1 MAMKKSEWS
10 ALIKPIID
18 REGAKNDAKA
28 LARELSDILDIK
40 VDTDTE
46 GLEQLTKEFNQQLE
60 KMGKQQIVFSEKTI
74 QGIVAQFANAVV
86 EGMASGIAAASGKV
100 DVGQIGN
107 KIGNSISEG
116 IKDGVA
122 DASRSIMEQLNVL
135 QKRKHELH
143 EQSKQLNKTY
153 DRYEKLAEISSM
165 DYDEFKP
172 LPLSANEDIDE
183 QAHRIMGE
191 FIKAEDALEAATRG
205 TKEYNAALV
214 KAIQSASNL
223 YRMSHTLNDNKN
235 LVKDKTLLSDY
246 SFMSLSDVTADVFDK
261 ADVDFS
267 KILRDLNKTHQEKI
281 KAIRKLDAQIQSLQQ
296 QNADVVNQE
305 KAKAG
310 LKTLKDIESAYDRI
324 SKKGKSAEKAKD
336 RIMSAIEYEPGTESL
351 AVLRNNYNKSLS
363 SNEDWEM
370 QYQWLVKFVKEYD
383 DYSAKIAAETDA
395 DKRRNMKQKQR
406 RYTELYEELKPIATN
421 AETSLRDVLGMA
433 GVQAPARAHGNV
445 GATPD
450 DVANADKIAQ
460 AAEQKR
466 LADEASAEANRK
478 AADEAERE
486 QRAKEKLSAI
496 QDNDTGDTLAV
507 DVDAEQA
514 EAEQQRLE
522 KERLETEKL
531 ALQQDNEAK
540 LKAANEEKIAL
551 QNDLDIANE
560 QIKIAQD
567 AEFAARARADETD
580 LKLIEKDAVIQKLEE
595 QLAKAPKE
603 TVESKGS
610 VDTEELKNV
619 LNAITYNVKV
629 VQDTEDGDNKIAIDE
644 TSLEATLSKVFANIL
659 NPQTQQNDLEQTEKH
674 WALESTLQ
682 TVKGVI
688 DNIYTNTSKI
698 GTVEVPNVDTI
709 AGTVLDGRLTEIKS
723 VLESIDNK
731 IAKGGVIATRG
742 AVKQANTQPVEP
754 AVREQA
760 ARSNMI
766 KSLINDYKTM
776 GKLAA
781 QFASDGN
788 LETKAIL
795 ENLKAEIS
803 RKRESLK
810 LTMDENSSLREK
822 YSIAFDAEK
831 RLLLARKAQE
841 RIDDNDKDIEKAW
854 KKQVKDAQ
862 RATGINAA
870 TTAANAGDQSVL
882 RTIGTEG
889 ISNDIE
895 QKAKEL
901 STQIKALRVLR
912 DEINNKGE
920 KASDKDRDNLSKQIA
935 KVKELKTEIDSY
947 LKIHEKYSGQGVID
961 LGDASNFGAVGTDEY
976 WNNITA
982 AVKNAATGRVTIKGL
997 NADTG
1002 ELTGTTKIAA
1012 NTFAQWS
1019 AVVDPM
1025 TGRLSILRTGIKK
1038 TETLIEQITRKTK
1051 EIFTYFS
1058 GSSIIFKFFNE
1069 LRRGIQYVR
1078 DIDLALTE
1086 LKKVTDETEE
1096 TYDKFLQTAAKTG
1109 ARLGTTISA
1118 VTEATA
1124 TFAKLGYSMEQASKM
1139 AEAAIVYKNV
1149 GDNIASTG
1157 DAADSIISTL
1167 KGFGLEASQAMSI
1180 IDKFNEVG
1188 NRFAITSQGIGEAL
1202 RLSASALNEGGN
1214 SLDESIAIITAANE
1228 VVNDP
1233 SSVGTAL
1240 KTLTLRLR
1248 GSKTELEEM
1257 GEDVSDMATTTSQL
1271 QAKLLALTGGKVDI
1285 MLDENTFKNST
1296 QILREMAAAWEDM
1309 NDIQR
1314 ASALELMGGKR
1325 QANVLSALIQN
1336 FDTVESVIE
1345 TSANSAG
1352 SALKE
1357 NERYLDSI
1365 QGKVDQFTNATQAM
1379 WSNALDSDMVKGIV
1393 SLGTA
1398 IIKVIDKVGLLN
1410 SALIALATISMVKNK
1425 MGPLTFFTEL
1435 FNGLKNIPG
1444 KIKSLISGFTGVT
1457 AATSAYT
1464 AETLAASV
1472 ANGTLSASEAASIA
1486 TKNGLT
1492 LATTNL
1498 TAAEAAEMLTKSGMS
1513 KVDALA
1519 LVSKL
1524 GLSTATS
1531 ALTAETVK
1539 ATMASAGYTPEQ
1551 IAAATAALF
1560 GAGAN
1565 TTLAASFRAL
1575 WTAMWPVLA
1584 LMAGV
1589 AAIYGVVK
1597 IFDAMIVTTEELS
1610 EELDGLKSE
1619 LSDLE
1624 SEIDSINSELK
1635 TTKERMAELIALPS
1649 LSFVEQEELATLKQT
1664 TAELERQ
1671 LKLKEMLTDSKTDAI
1686 VATSE
1691 KYINKAWNS
1700 TGMDKSYYIDSTGVI
1715 HEDTGWGGFWNTGV
1729 DTKDALNQAMAAYKE
1744 YEAMYNQYIEKA
1756 GQQASASRK
1765 EYWLSQAE
1773 DAKNDMIAIAEGI
1786 NTVFADENFDDLK
1799 YGMSD
1804 TINTFLDEIYAY
1816 QYKWQEAQGISAKS
1830 SAIASIF
1837 DDTSSESVKKLKE
1850 DLTAIA
1856 NDKSLDDTQK
1866 QAKGLELVSKAI
1878 NNTAGDYDRLKTSM
1892 DIIGISADE
1901 VARYFVQLSKA
1912 PDSSTVEGLTAQ
1924 YQKGVDALNK
1934 YKGAATDIIAEF
1946 TNLDGQVEQI
1956 TWGSLFDDNGETI
1969 DTQISK
1975 VLHGADETARTEF
1988 ARIAEAINEGK
1999 MSVDNAMKSFSVSG
2013 VQAGYK
2019 LLESAVVEINSDI
2032 FKDLGDEISG
2042 LIDTFDEFGSALES
2056 VANSIKLVNQAQ
2068 AEMAYSGH
2076 VSVETALD
2084 LINSTEDWNKVLK
2097 VENGNITLV
2106 DGAMNILAQS
2116 KLNQIKTNLQLAL
2129 SEAQAGL
2136 EQARL
2141 AESSGEVA
2149 KTLEEST
2156 TESVRQ
2162 LAANMEYLST
2172 LIGEFLAG
2180 NFLGAGSAAKT
2191 AKENSLRSTEYQKT
2205 STTPSMSV
2213 ADWEE
2218 KVANIEAKLGILEGV
2233 DTPGEFE
2240 DNYYSDKVSGG
2251 NDTEKEVKDD
2261 RFQKE
2266 MDYWENRIAANQAK
2280 YEQLQNEIDLME
2292 SKGQKADTSFYE
2304 EQIKLEN
2311 ERQWLLEQ
2319 QRAAAQAH
2327 LTALEEGSEE
2337 WWEVANV
2344 LNNIEGEL
2352 DDVTASI
2359 VDLQD
2364 AMGEIETYKFEEF
2377 NNRLDNL
2384 TNKLETIRNLIAP
2397 DGEEDWFDDEG
2408 NWTEAGV
2415 SVLGSHIQEL
2425 EMYKQGYQE
2434 TMDELAKYEPDYEGN
2449 KSYYE
2454 TLGIHS
2460 EQEYYDKTEELI
2472 SQQYDFA
2479 ESISD
2484 TEQSIVDMYESSI
2497 DAVEEYVD
2505 TLIDGYNDYIDS
2517 VKEALD
2523 AERELY
2529 DFKNNV
2535 KKQAKDI
2542 AEIER
2547 RIMSLSGSTNAADIA
2562 ERRRLEADLYGARE
2576 ELDNTYYD
2584 HAKES
2589 QQNALDAEAEAYEE
2603 NMTRFVEGLRTSL
2616 EEATLNMD
2624 EFLMGVTSMVMY
2636 NADTVLAKYEETNLP
2651 LTTELTNPWIKAKE
2665 AVGTYSGD
2673 ALALMNKW
2681 TESGGFFEQFS
2692 ATGTTNMQSPWTAGT
2707 NAANTF
2713 KTSVSSVMSGVVSN
2727 IATNVKTASSE
2738 LSKLYQQIQD
2748 TEQRASNANVVVSGS
2763 GSGGGGSSGYVAPQ
2777 KKYYVTAFLDMG
2789 SRSLSVTKS
2798 DADASKA
2805 MSAAKIAILG
2815 EYEKIKGNS
2824 IASES
2829 AWQRTWRNKVK
2840 YTTQYYAKGT
2850 PGTKR
2855 DGFAITDE
2863 SWIGEE
2869 ITLAAGKNGQLQYLK
2884 KGSSVLP
2891 ADISANLIEWGK
2903 LDPNM
2908 LDITNPTANI
2918 NMITNAINKPEII
2931 IDVENFL
2938 KVERV
2943 DKDTL
2948 PQLEAMM
2955 DKKIDTFA
2963 KQLNYSVKKFTR

>member
-1 MAMKKSEWS
+1 MAMRKSEWS

-143 EQSKQLNKTY
+143 EQSKQLDKTY

-246 SFMSLSDVTADVFDK
+246 SFMNLSDLTADVFDK

-267 KILRDLNKTHQEKI
+267 KILRGLDKTYQEKI
-281 KAIRKLDAQIQSLQQ
+281 KAIRTELAQLDAQIQSLQQ

-496 QDNDTGDTLAV
+496 QDSDTGDTLAV

-1539 ATMASAGYTPEQ
+1539 ATMASAGYTPVQ

-1565 TTLAASFRAL
+1565 TTLAASFMAL
-1575 WTAMWPVLA
+1575 WTAMWPVLVVMLA
-1584 LMAGV
+1584 MA
-1589 AAIYGVVK
+1589 AVVGIVK
-1597 IFDAMIVTTEELS
+1597 LFDAMVTTTSELQEELNEMKS
-1610 EELDGLKSE
+1610 SLSDVRSELDSVNQELETTNERMSE
-1619 LSDLE
+1619 LLAKDNL
-1624 SEIDSINSELK
+1624 
-1635 TTKERMAELIALPS
+1635 T
-1649 LSFVEQEELATLKQT
+1649 FVEQEELDKLKEMN
-1664 TAELERQ
+1664 AELERKKDMLEAQ
-1671 LKLKEMLTDSKTDAI
+1671 EAYERERVGRQAAEVVNSKRTEVGWWLNGKYEEEEVYDDINDYLAVKKEIEEIEKKLANKNLSSDEREDLNEELKDLRADLDSEKLDVTEYIDVLTEALSGVEYGDSAESDAALDYYHELLGYWNVQQGTPNAKSNEIKSIFNKKEFSDTQTAIEQYVEALGNGDKSAADSIANIIKNNKDLVQDLEARGLEAQDAI
-1686 VATSE
+1686 DYFINLGSEANYATIE
-1691 KYINKAWNS
+1691 GKIK
-1700 TGMDKSYYIDSTGVI
+1700 
-1715 HEDTGWGGFWNTGV
+1715 EV
-1729 DTKDALNQAMAAYKE
+1729 DEATK
-1744 YEAMYNQYIEKA
+1744 
-1756 GQQASASRK
+1756 
-1765 EYWLSQAE
+1765 
-1773 DAKNDMIAIAEGI
+1773 
-1786 NTVFADENFDDLK
+1786 
-1799 YGMSD
+1799 
-1804 TINTFLDEIYAY
+1804 
-1816 QYKWQEAQGISAKS
+1816 
-1830 SAIASIF
+1830 
-1837 DDTSSESVKKLKE
+1837 
-1850 DLTAIA
+1850 
-1856 NDKSLDDTQK
+1856 
-1866 QAKGLELVSKAI
+1866 
-1878 NNTAGDYDRLKTSM
+1878 RLKTSLSGF
-1892 DIIGISADE
+1892 DTSSLDSIQQALTDKGWVDTEGNLISDAIAEYFGGKNGGISE
-1901 VARYFVQLSKA
+1901 QTR
-1912 PDSSTVEGLTAQ
+1912 
-1924 YQKGVDALNK
+1924 
-1934 YKGAATDIIAEF
+1934 AEIER
-1946 TNLDGQVEQI
+1946 LVKQI
-1956 TWGSLFDDNGETI
+1956 YD
-1969 DTQISK
+1969 
-1975 VLHGADETARTEF
+1975 
-1988 ARIAEAINEGK
+1988 GK
-1999 MSVDNAMKSFSVSG
+1999 MSVEDALKSFELFG
-2013 VQAGYK
+2013 VQSVI
-2019 LLESAVVEINSDI
+2019 EIQVEAVKTN
-2032 FKDLGDEISG
+2032 FKDVFVDLEDADG
-2042 LIDTFDEFGSALES
+2042 LIDTFKELGNAIGSTVGALE
-2056 VANSIKLVNQAQ
+2056 AFNQAQ
-2068 AEMAYSGH
+2068 ADVADKGF
-2076 VSVETALD
+2076 VSIQTALQLMEYTDDYSSVLEVVDGKLQLVENAEQNLIQARINAIKVSAQTAVADAQAAYDKAELAVQSYRSAMVEEASASTVATAWQKIVAVAAGIKNALDNIWSGESIGD
-2084 LINSTEDWNKVLK
+2084 LYNSGYNAYLESATGYKTTYDDAGLQALEDALSDADTKLKEAQGNAEIANALTADNLEDVFKSSDSNTTDK
-2097 VENGNITLV
+2097 VENDL
-2106 DGAMNILAQS
+2106 
-2116 KLNQIKTNLQLAL
+2116 
-2129 SEAQAGL
+2129 
-2136 EQARL
+2136 
-2141 AESSGEVA
+2141 
-2149 KTLEEST
+2149 
-2156 TESVRQ
+2156 
-2162 LAANMEYLST
+2162 
-2172 LIGEFLAG
+2172 
-2180 NFLGAGSAAKT
+2180 
-2191 AKENSLRSTEYQKT
+2191 
-2205 STTPSMSV
+2205 
-2213 ADWEE
+2213 
-2218 KVANIEAKLGILEGV
+2218 
-2233 DTPGEFE
+2233 
-2240 DNYYSDKVSGG
+2240 
-2251 NDTEKEVKDD
+2251 
-2261 RFQKE
+2261 FQKE

-2280 YEQLQNEIDLME
+2280 YEQLQNEIDLLE
-2292 SKGQKADTSFYE
+2292 AKGQKADVEFYE
-2304 EQIKLEN
+2304 EQIQLEN
-2311 ERQWLLEQ
+2311 ERKWLLEQ
-2319 QRAAAQAH
+2319 QKAEAQAF
-2327 LTALEEGSEE
+2327 LDTLEEGSEE
-2337 WWEVANV
+2337 WWEVANT
-2344 LNNIEGEL
+2344 LNDIEGEL

-2364 AMGEIETYKFEEF
+2364 AIGEIDTYVFEEF
-2377 NNRLDNL
+2377 NTRLDNL
-2384 TNKLETIRNLIAP
+2384 TSKLETIRNLIAP

-2454 TLGIHS
+2454 SLGIHS
-2460 EQEYYDKTEELI
+2460 EQEYYNKTEELI

-2484 TEQSIVDMYESSI
+2484 TEQSVVDMYESSI
-2497 DAVEEYVD
+2497 DAVEEYID

-2529 DFKNNV
+2529 DFKKNV
-2535 KKQAKDI
+2535 QKQAKDI
-2542 AEIER
+2542 AELER

-2562 ERRRLEADLYGARE
+2562 ERRKLEAQLYESRE
-2576 ELDNTYYD
+2576 SLNDAYYD

-2589 QQNALDAEAEAYEE
+2589 QNEALDAEQTAYEE
-2603 NMTRFVEGLRTSL
+2603 SMTRFVEGLRVSL
-2616 EEATLNMD
+2616 ERATINMD

-2673 ALALMNKW
+2673 ALDLMNQWMK
-2681 TESGGFFEQFS
+2681 SGGFFEQFNAS
-2692 ATGTTNMQSPWTAGT
+2692 GTTNLTYPWSAG
-2707 NAANTF
+2707 AAATITF
-2713 KTSVSSVMSGVVSN
+2713 KNSVSSAMADIANSVRSNVSN
-2727 IATNVKTASSE
+2727 ITSYLGSVQSAYNAIISTAQRAKAEVESANAAASAGASYTGSASTSQSTSTTPSHVDDRILSKYKLTASQVLDLGYGPISLE
-2738 LSKLYQQIQD
+2738 EFERLLKNYQIKYSAAYKQV
-2748 TEQRASNANVVVSGS
+2748 ANTRDIERSL
-2763 GSGGGGSSGYVAPQ
+2763 
-2777 KKYYVTAFLDMG
+2777 KKVMYGEYVTGPLAV
-2789 SRSLSVTKS
+2789 R
-2798 DADASKA
+2798 
-2805 MSAAKIAILG
+2805 
-2815 EYEKIKGNS
+2815 
-2824 IASES
+2824 
-2829 AWQRTWRNKVK
+2829 Q
-2840 YTTQYYAKGT
+2840 YAKGT